1 LEHAAAAHPR
11 PACAALPPS
20 EKATAVKSPAERP
33 DSFVLAPFDCEFRD
47 AATETAF
54 LSQHLG
60 ETQAQLRAALGLG
73 VFFFVAFGV
82 TDIARA
88 GYGHDTV
95 LTLSARLLVAIAA
108 AAGLAVTYLR
118 PRSILLTRLVPSAV
132 EALAMLVSLFIVMR
146 RPAEMPW
153 HALSLTIVLIVTY
166 VYIPNRP
173 RHAVAVAVPA
183 TLAFLGLAH
192 RHGAMQAVD
201 FMTMTILLMLTNI
214 FGAVAMRRYQRLWR
228 EEFRAQTILKNLAV
242 RDPLTGCY
250 NRRHLHEQL
259 MENEIARA
267 HRYGLCLS
275 VVMCDLDHFKTINDT
290 HGHYGGDA
298 VLCAFAALLL
308 GTTRH
313 GIDHVVRFGGEEF
326 LLILPETDLVGA
338 MLLAERL
345 RKACVEMAVPH
356 ESTPAATPIAGVT
369 ASFGVASRDF
379 AIAGAVPTQYDMIA
393 SADELLYAAKHGG
406 RNQVRALL
414 LN

>member
-1 LEHAAAAHPR
+1 MN
-11 PACAALPPS
+11 
-20 EKATAVKSPAERP
+20 SPAESP
-33 DSFVLAPFDCEFRD
+33 DAFVLARFDCEFRD
-47 AATETAF
+47 RATEAAF
-54 LSQHLG
+54 LSQHLN

-82 TDIARA
+82 TDIARV
-88 GYGHDTV
+88 GYGHDAIV
-95 LTLSARLLVAIAA
+95 TLSARLLVAIAA
-108 AAGLAVTYLR
+108 AVGLGITYLR
-118 PRSILLTRLVPSAV
+118 PRSIMLTRLVPSAI
-132 EALAMLVSLFIVMR
+132 ESLAMLVSLFIVLR

-153 HALSLTIVLIVTY
+153 HALSLTIVLIVIY

-173 RHAVAVAVPA
+173 RHAVAVAVPG
-183 TLAFLGLAH
+183 TLAFLALARH
-192 RHGAMQAVD
+192 HGAMAGVD

-275 VVMCDLDHFKTINDT
+275 VVMCDLDHFKNINDT

-298 VLCAFAALLL
+298 VLCAFAGLLL
-308 GTTRH
+308 RTTRY
-313 GIDHVVRFGGEEF
+313 GVDSVVRFGGEEF

-345 RKACVEMAVPH
+345 RKACAEMAVPH
-356 ESTPAATPIAGVT
+356 EATQIVGVT
-369 ASFGVASRDF
+369 ASFGVASRNF
-379 AIAGAVPTQYDMIA
+379 SITGAMPNQYDMIA
-393 SADELLYAAKHGG
+393 RADELLYAAKHGG